1 MGAAGRGATVNVARG
16 RSVLPLFGPRGA
28 VQKAENKTFPLV
40 KEGGRKP
47 GPGVFARS
55 LIVINSS
62 LGRADGL

>member
-1 MGAAGRGATVNVARG
+1 MGAEGWGATVNVARG
-16 RSVLPLFGPRGA
+16 HSVLPLFGPRGA